1 MFDHISDCLFEDA
14 FAMNFVGDFRL
25 ELMHIFQWKY
35 YRIIYPNLDSPGSAA
50 AAGSE
55 VKFEKASN
63 NWKTFCEYAKYV
75 FVYYALSLSSCIS

>member
-1 MFDHISDCLFEDA
+1 MFDHISDRLFEDA
-14 FAMNFVGDFRL
+14 FNMSAFATNFVGDFGL

-35 YRIIYPNLDSPGSAA
+35 YRIIYLNLDSPGSAA

-63 NWKTFCEYAKYV
+63 NWKTFCESVK
-75 FVYYALSLSSCIS
+75 